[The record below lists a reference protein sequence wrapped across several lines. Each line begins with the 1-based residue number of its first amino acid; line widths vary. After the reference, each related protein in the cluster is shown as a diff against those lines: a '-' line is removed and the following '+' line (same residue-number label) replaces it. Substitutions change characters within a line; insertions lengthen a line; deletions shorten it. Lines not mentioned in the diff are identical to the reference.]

1 MKVIITENQKN
12 DLLKKLIM
20 TEGWETAAS
29 MVGGPTYLAEMVFN
43 NNPMNFL
50 NMYNNLEVVRS
61 EEDKE
66 YILFRLSK
74 GHNII
79 TLNEISNVLYVSRD
93 EISSFLDEG
102 FSLTRDVYRKIVSK
116 WFDKNYSNFIPTY
129 FTKFDIR
136 FPQMGWVSKLV

>member
-50 NMYNNLEVVRS
+50 NMFNNLEVVRS
-61 EEDKE
+61 EEDKD

-79 TLNEISNVLYVSRD
+79 TLNEINNVLYVSRD

-116 WFDKNYSNFIPTY
+116 WFDENYSNFIPTY

>member
-61 EEDKE
+61 EIDKE
-66 YILFRLSK
+66 YILFRFSK
-74 GHNII
+74 GNNII
-79 TLNEISNVLYVSRD
+79 TLNEMGNVLYVSRD

>member
-1 MKVIITENQKN
+1 M
-12 DLLKKLIM
+12 
-20 TEGWETAAS
+20 G
-29 MVGGPTYLAEMVFN
+29 
-43 NNPMNFL
+43 
-50 NMYNNLEVVRS
+50 
-61 EEDKE
+61 
-66 YILFRLSK
+66 
-74 GHNII
+74 
-79 TLNEISNVLYVSRD
+79 NVLYVSRD